1 MINGR
6 ITFKNKLQAI
16 DTGPKRPAPQG
27 NNFLCSLSLH
37 ITHPSLGHQFQ
48 LFTCCQVYFQVST
61 FLLCHCIFPFSR
73 NTLALPV
80 LAPPAPGSNVKCLWG
95 LEGLSWFLGA
105 FSSHNFCLLCLH
117 GCSITSPKK
126 GWCLKQECEV
136 SVHPLWSLGGM
147 TLTIVIFLGC

>member
-1 MINGR
+1 MINCR

-16 DTGPKRPAPQG
+16 DTGPKRPALQG

-73 NTLALPV
+73 NTLALCL
-80 LAPPAPGSNVKCLWG
+80 LARQAPGLNVKCVGVLRECVG
-95 LEGLSWFLGA
+95 FLGLFQA
-105 FSSHNFCLLCLH
+105 IFFVFCACTAAPLLPSRKA
-117 GCSITSPKK
+117 GVSKK
-126 GWCLKQECEV
+126 
-136 SVHPLWSLGGM
+136 SVKYLCIPCGLWVG
-147 TLTIVIFLGC
+147 